1 VRGFGPH
8 GQWSWGLPRGN
19 EQRQTARL
27 RPIPCDWVEG
37 VDCLTPDRPP
47 NDVPRLR
54 LLPCCLIS
62 RSDPKQCACPD
73 WAPQKGMIAAYSR
86 TPFSVT
92 YPPHQPPAPYRS
104 ATPQQASDDKDLQED
119 RSATQDIPVADRNE
133 PNPLKSRG
141 CCGVADRAPP
151 PGEEACRTCAQCRGP
166 VDGKERQVA
175 IGDKTVSLHSE
186 CERFYLEAEAL
197 PW

>member
-1 VRGFGPH
+1 MLSDFQIRPKTVRVP
-8 GQWSWGLPRGN
+8 GLGTPKGYERSIF
-19 EQRQTARL
+19 EDAFQRYL
-27 RPIPCDWVEG
+27 
-37 VDCLTPDRPP
+37 
-47 NDVPRLR
+47 
-54 LLPCCLIS
+54 
-62 RSDPKQCACPD
+62 
-73 WAPQKGMIAAYSR
+73 
-86 TPFSVT
+86 
-92 YPPHQPPAPYRS
+92 PPHQPPAPSRS

-175 IGDKTVSLHSE
+175 IGDKTVSLHPE
-186 CERFYLEAEAL
+186 CERFYLESEAL